1 MASSSGNKIICV
13 GSNFYG
19 QLGIGGKVRSHPPF
33 IPTQFGCTKLADN
46 SQPSSLVKSTL
57 HSHIAKGSGEDDELD
72 VNNISDIQCGATY
85 SAILE
90 KNGQV
95 RMCGY
100 MHGVQHPSPVSLN
113 LPSALICIKIACGNK
128 HMLMLL
134 EGGYVLSLG
143 CGYFGQLGHGDD
155 NSVVSTPKLISV
167 LDPSKRYLGK
177 SSLSFCCVCVPP
189 PSECKLYNCLG
200 ALLLLLRVD
209 NEGVVTNIAA
219 GPYTSAFVVTSNKPR
234 GASNNYQ
241 SHVAKVHSLY
251 MCGLNGSGQCAVTAP
266 AGTRDASEYKTILRP
281 TLINMPVF
289 EYNPSGNPG
298 PSGKVAPGSSKYVT
312 APTAPSL
319 GSLSSRVFPFN
330 LGFASSSQ
338 KNAGVSFC
346 GGIEVVLGG

>member
-100 MHGVQHPSPVSLN
+100 MHGVQHSSPVSLN

-177 SSLSFCCVCVPP
+177 SSVSFCCVCVPP
-189 PSECKLYNCLG
+189 PSECKLSNCLG
-200 ALLLLLRVD
+200 VLLLAAFARRQRRCG
-209 NEGVVTNIAA
+209 NEYRRRPVHLCVRGDQQQA
-219 GPYTSAFVVTSNKPR
+219 PR
-234 GASNNYQ
+234 GEQQLPEPCGQGSLAL
-241 SHVAKVHSLY
+241 HVW
-251 MCGLNGSGQCAVTAP
+251 
-266 AGTRDASEYKTILRP
+266 SER
-281 TLINMPVF
+281 
-289 EYNPSGNPG
+289 
-298 PSGKVAPGSSKYVT
+298 
-312 APTAPSL
+312 L
-319 GSLSSRVFPFN
+319 GSVRHHCASRY
-330 LGFASSSQ
+330 ARRQ
-338 KNAGVSFC
+338 
-346 GGIEVVLGG
+346 